1 MDVGAENSG
10 GGGGCA
16 DVTVCK
22 SVADC
27 GVMFSAGGGTYVGS
41 EWCCLRGAE
50 GEEKS
55 EVIRGSKGEDIQ
67 KGDAL
72 ETVVPVEG
80 GAVGGGGGERE
91 REGARTV
98 CSHAHAHKV
107 GEFCPQALPRFL
119 RSLVDSSLHPIGAE

>member
-1 MDVGAENSG
+1 
-10 GGGGCA
+10 
-16 DVTVCK
+16 
-22 SVADC
+22 
-27 GVMFSAGGGTYVGS
+27 MFSAGGGTYVGS